1 MIRRLSWWMVL
12 TLGACLCLSLISPAP
27 LLAAQAKGKA
37 GKSQAKEEEKAE
49 KGLPTVA
56 EKTAGLERR
65 DGFLAFYLDPEQ
77 GKVWLEVA
85 APRSSDGLVSELIYI
100 EGLTTGLGSNPVG
113 LDRGQVSDS
122 RYLHLRRL
130 GSKVFVEAPN
140 LRFRAI
146 SEDPAEVRA
155 TAESFATSILW
166 AQDIVARD
174 EDGRSLVDFTSFL
187 LRDAHGVAGTLS
199 ETQQGSF
206 SLDTNRSLVDYA
218 NCLAFPDNVELQAIL
233 TYGGGEP
240 GEQVQQTAPLP
251 QQITLVQHYSLV
263 RPPEPGFQRR
273 PFDPRMASYAVEYK
287 DYAADLDE
295 PVEQRW
301 LIRHRL
307 EKTDP
312 SAERSTV
319 REPIVYY
326 LDPGAPEPVRGAL
339 LDGARWWAEA
349 FEAAGFIDAFRVA
362 LLPEGVHPLDAR
374 YNVIQWVHRSTRGWS
389 YGSSL
394 IDPRSGEVIK
404 GHVNLGS
411 LRVRQ
416 DRLIFEALAGV
427 AKTGSGADDDPI
439 QLALARIRQLA
450 AHEVGHT
457 LGFAHNF
464 AASTFGDRA
473 SVMDYPAPWVQLQD
487 GALDFSRAYGVGM
500 GVWDIHSVRFAYA
513 EVPPGADEKEFLQA
527 IVRQGLTD
535 GYVFL
540 TDEDARPPSAAEPR
554 ANLWDNGSDPVEA
567 LAETLAVRR
576 FALDRFGVDRLASG
590 RPLAELEEVLAPLY
604 FYHRYQ
610 LEAAVKVIG
619 GLEYNYALV
628 GDGQWSTRPVDGERQ
643 GRAVEVILSVLSPES
658 LDVPESVLALMTPR
672 PFHHPPHRELFAS
685 ATAPTFDALGA
696 ARSAADQVLQGLLQG
711 ERLARVVD
719 FERRLEGQPG
729 VDAILQAIDRQ
740 VFASPQE
747 SPRHGALRRLTQWV
761 FVERLMVL
769 ADSWAT
775 PEVRTAAAWHLDQLR
790 QSLDR
795 SQAHGF
801 ALGEAIDRF
810 AERRMSL
817 YAAVNKVADE
827 MPPGSPI
834 GGASADPLPW
844 ASAGQDPGSAQG
856 CDGGP

>member
-1 MIRRLSWWMVL
+1 MTRARCWWMIL
-12 TLGACLCLSLISPAP
+12 SLGTCLCLSLLPTAP
-27 LLAAQAKGKA
+27 VVAAPSKGKKVKKQGEA
-37 GKSQAKEEEKAE
+37 EEKAK
-49 KGLPTVA
+49 KGLPSVA
-56 EKTAGLERR
+56 EKTAELERR
-65 DGFLAFYLDPEQ
+65 EGFLTFYLDPDH
-77 GKVWLEVA
+77 GKIWLEVA
-85 APRSSDGLVSELIYI
+85 PPRPQDGLVSELIYI

-113 LDRGQVSDS
+113 LDRGQVSES
-122 RYLHLRRL
+122 RYLHVRRL
-130 GSKVFVEAPN
+130 GSKVLIEAPN
-140 LRFRAI
+140 LRYRAI

-174 EDGRSLVDFTSFL
+174 DDGRSLVDFTSFL
-187 LRDAHGVAGTLS
+187 LRDAHGVSATLRD
-199 ETQQGSF
+199 TQQGSY
-206 SLDTNRSLVDYA
+206 SLDTQRSLVDYA

-240 GEQVQQTAPLP
+240 GEHVEQTAPLP
-251 QQITLVQHYSLV
+251 QQITLVQHVSLV

-287 DYAADLDE
+287 DYAAALDE
-295 PVEQRW
+295 DIEQRW
-301 LIRHRL
+301 VIRHRL
-307 EKTDP
+307 QKTDP
-312 SAERSTV
+312 TAERSTV
-319 REPIVYY
+319 QEPIVYY
-326 LDPGAPEPVRGAL
+326 LDPGAPEPVRSAL

-349 FEAAGFIDAFRVA
+349 FEAAGFIDAYRVE

-389 YGSSL
+389 YGTSL

-427 AKTGSGADDDPI
+427 AKTGSGSADDPI
-439 QLALARIRQLA
+439 QLALARIRQLS

-473 SVMDYPAPWVQLQD
+473 SVMDYPAPLVEVRD
-487 GALDFSRAYGVGM
+487 GALDFSRAYGVGL

-513 EVPPGADEKEFLQA
+513 ETPPGEDEASFLEA
-527 IVRQGLTD
+527 IVRRGLED

-554 ANLWDNGSDPVEA
+554 ANLWDNGNDPVAA
-567 LAETLAVRR
+567 LAETLEVRSH
-576 FALDRFGVDRLASG
+576 ALQRFGLDRLASG
-590 RPLAELEEVLAPLY
+590 RPVAELEEVLAPLY

-619 GLEYNYALV
+619 GMEYNYALV
-628 GDGQWSTRPVDGERQ
+628 GDGQWTTRPVDGERQ
-643 GRAVEVILSVLSPES
+643 RRALEVILSLLSPER
-658 LDVPESVLALMTPR
+658 LDLPESVLSLMTPR
-672 PFHHPPHRELFAS
+672 PFHYPPHRELFAS
-685 ATAPTFDALGA
+685 ATAPTFDAMGA

-719 FERRLEGQPG
+719 FDRRLDGQPS
-729 VDAILQAIDRQ
+729 VAEILQTIDRQ
-740 VFASPQE
+740 VFAMPDE
-747 SPRHGALRRLTQWV
+747 GERHAALRRLTQWV

-775 PEVRTAAAWHLDQLR
+775 PEVRTAAAWHLEQLR
-790 QSLDR
+790 QRLDR
-795 SQAHGF
+795 SDAHGF
-801 ALGEAIDRF
+801 ALGEAIDRL
-810 AERRMSL
+810 AERQMSQ

-834 GGASADPLPW
+834 GGAA
-844 ASAGQDPGSAQG
+844 AGQAPWSPQG
-856 CDGGP
+856 CDGER